1 VNGLVVVAIA
11 VTLIAIDPLITLGA
25 ACFLGIAYSWL
36 LQLSKRKLSR
46 NSRLI
51 SDLSRLLIKSLQ
63 EGLGGIREVILD
75 GSQGVFEQRYQS
87 ADRPFR
93 RAKAH
98 LMPS

>member
-1 VNGLVVVAIA
+1 MVNGLVVVAIA
-11 VTLIAIDPLITLGA
+11 ATLIAIDPLITLGA
-25 ACFLGIAYSWL
+25 ACFLGIAYGWL

-75 GSQGVFEQRYQS
+75 GSHGVFE
-87 ADRPFR
+87 
-93 RAKAH
+93 RA
-98 LMPS
+98 LPGR